1 MNFKLVSN
9 YFKVVIACL
18 LGGILLSHY
27 LEPFQIKSFLKIRN
41 MFYFSSATSKEMS
54 DGIVYSKYKGLD
66 SAYFNPV
73 NFVQFVWPEIY
84 TTLSEHVDEKYFL
97 PNDKIVVDTTKLIK
111 FSQKLMEFVDTIFI
125 DDQICYRLIYDFP
138 EKSYSIPQGWYSGM
152 AQGHAS
158 ELMLSAFCLT
168 NDSIY
173 LRNAEKFINLLNIDI
188 KKGGVK
194 VNVDGGIWFEEYA
207 SENNKVDPLVLNG
220 HIFAIDGLYALTQF
234 SKENKYDL
242 LLQRAVNATEANINK
257 YIVAGFW
264 SYYDLFS
271 SPSIADWSY
280 HNIHIQQLDR
290 LIYLNK
296 KLMNKESPEM
306 AFAYN
311 RFRLGKYVPVGIFVR
326 LFLMHNNMLL
336 FMITVNSV
344 ILMILYLLI
353 FYCLRRND

>member
-41 MFYFSSATSKEMS
+41 MFYFSLAASKEMS

-138 EKSYSIPQGWYSGM
+138 EKSYSMPRGWYSGM

-173 LRNAEKFINLLNIDI
+173 LRNAEKFINLLNIF
-188 KKGGVK
+188 
-194 VNVDGGIWFEEYA
+194 GI
-207 SENNKVDPLVLNG
+207 
-220 HIFAIDGLYALTQF
+220 
-234 SKENKYDL
+234 
-242 LLQRAVNATEANINK
+242 
-257 YIVAGFW
+257 
-264 SYYDLFS
+264 
-271 SPSIADWSY
+271 
-280 HNIHIQQLDR
+280 
-290 LIYLNK
+290 
-296 KLMNKESPEM
+296 
-306 AFAYN
+306 
-311 RFRLGKYVPVGIFVR
+311 
-326 LFLMHNNMLL
+326 
-336 FMITVNSV
+336 
-344 ILMILYLLI
+344 
-353 FYCLRRND
+353 